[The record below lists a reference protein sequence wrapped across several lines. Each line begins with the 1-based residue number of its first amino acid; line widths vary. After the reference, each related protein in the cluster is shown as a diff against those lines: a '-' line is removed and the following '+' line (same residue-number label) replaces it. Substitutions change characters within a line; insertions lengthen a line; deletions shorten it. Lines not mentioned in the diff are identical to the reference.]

1 MISKSLPLFILAT
14 LFLASISVVNSQQK
28 VCRALV
34 LEGGGDKGA
43 YEAGVLYGWVKNAQN
58 PEDFQ
63 YDVVTGISVGSINGM
78 GLAQY
83 PKGQEE
89 AAVQFLIDGWRN
101 TKQRDV
107 FKSWAGGLLEGLFYK
122 PALFNSDPE
131 IDYLDKRIFTIPNQR
146 KITVAT
152 TDFVTGQKV
161 TFNEQDWATDRKVAV
176 NAALYSSA
184 VPVVFL
190 YRNVGNQTFIDG
202 GWSGEGLDVE
212 DAVFRCRE
220 LVDSDDQIILDVI
233 FANNASFTSVD
244 SNKFNTFQMHGRHR
258 AIHSYV
264 ASTRAYLYARASFP
278 EVQWRYVMIASERL
292 PDQTLPLDFKAK
304 NIETMIQLGIKDAVK
319 ALADGPGVSAEQV
332 FNLSSNYQDDLFFN
346 KQVSQ

>member
-1 MISKSLPLFILAT
+1 MSKSLPLFILAT
-14 LFLASISVVNSQQK
+14 LLLTSFTLVNSQEK

-43 YEAGVLYGWVKNAQN
+43 YEAGVLYGFVKNAKN

-78 GLAQY
+78 GIAQFD
-83 PKGQEE
+83 KGQEE
-89 AAVQFLIDGWRN
+89 AAVEFLVEGWRN
-101 TKQRDV
+101 TKQRNIFV
-107 FKSWAGGLLEGLFYK
+107 SWVGGLLEGLFYK
-122 PALFNSDPE
+122 PALFNSNPE
-131 IDYLDKRIFTIPNQR
+131 IDYLTDRIFTIPNKR
-146 KITVAT
+146 RITVAT

-161 TFNEQDWATDRKVAV
+161 TFSEKDWANDRMMAV

-233 FANNASFTSVD
+233 FANNVSFTDAS
-244 SNKFNTFQMHGRHR
+244 SNKFNTFQMNSRHH
-258 AIHSYV
+258 AIKSYV
-264 ASTRAYLYARASFP
+264 SQTRAYLYARSAFP
-278 EVQWRYVMIASERL
+278 DVKFRYVMIASEKL

-304 NIETMIQLGIKDAVK
+304 NIEFMIQLGIKDALN
-319 ALADGPGVSAEQV
+319 ALAEGGGVSAERA
-332 FNLSSNYQDDLFFN
+332 FNISSSYQDDIFFN
-346 KQVSQ
+346 RQ